1 MFFSDIFRYV
11 QRRLRL
17 ELSLLF
23 TSQMRQNTLY
33 CFTCHTSTMIR
44 DQLVLQPIFL
54 FQFSSLRGTTSL
66 EELGGAKQSLIVIP
80 AGKRRNSPPLFL
92 EIFSRYSLPC
102 KSGFRCLIRRWA
114 QATTDLTTETLC
126 YLHG

>member
-1 MFFSDIFRYV
+1 ML
-11 QRRLRL
+11 RLRL

-23 TSQMRQNTLY
+23 TFQMRQNTLY

-92 EIFSRYSLPC
+92 EIFSRLFSSLQERFSLLDTNHDGP
-102 KSGFRCLIRRWA
+102 
-114 QATTDLTTETLC
+114 
-126 YLHG
+126 